1 VRTIDELL
9 RDVPVFDG
17 LSDDRLRLI
26 AGCSQ
31 NVGFDEDAVI
41 ARQGAAADV
50 FFVVRNGT
58 VALETFVPA
67 RGPVTIETLG
77 PGEVVGWSW
86 LFAPHLWQFDVRAV
100 TPVRA
105 TVFDG
110 ACLRGKCDA
119 DPVLGYDLMS
129 RFARVMIE
137 RLQWTRHR
145 LLDVYGHGG
154 AR

>member
-1 VRTIDELL
+1 MRTIDELI
-9 RDVPVFDG
+9 RDVRVFAG
-17 LSDDRLRLI
+17 LSDEQRAVV
-26 AGCSQ
+26 AGCGR
-31 NVGFDEDAVI
+31 NARFEEDAVI
-41 ARQGAAADV
+41 ARQGGTADT
-50 FFVVRNGT
+50 FLVVREGSI
-58 VALETFVPA
+58 ALETFVPA
-67 RGPVTIETLG
+67 RGAVTIETLG

-86 LFAPHLWQFDVRAV
+86 LFTPYRWHFDVRAV

-119 DPVLGYDLMS
+119 DPVLGYQLMS
-129 RFARVMIE
+129 RFAHVMIE

-154 AR
+154 AG